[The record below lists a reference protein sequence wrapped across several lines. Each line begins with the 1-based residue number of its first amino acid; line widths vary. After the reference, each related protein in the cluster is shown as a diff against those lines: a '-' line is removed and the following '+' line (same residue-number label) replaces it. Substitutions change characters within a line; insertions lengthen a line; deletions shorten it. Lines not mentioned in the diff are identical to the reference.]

1 MTDTGHSSMVGRP
14 SFLTDEQKGEIYA
27 SAIEIIGRVGMVVQ
41 HDEARALLLA
51 GGAAETE
58 DGRIRIP
65 RAMVEKARTSAPA
78 MIPVYDRQG
87 VLAMELGG
95 FNSYFGGG
103 SDLMSTWDLET
114 GEHRPST
121 LDDVSRVAKLCD
133 ALPNFDFIMSGA
145 YPNELDPHHAYLEE
159 YRVMVQNTTKP
170 LVMTA
175 EGGGDLR
182 AMWEAACAIRGGS
195 EELRFKPYFIVYS
208 EPSSPLSHSDTAL
221 DKLMLCADWGVP
233 CIYSPAPV
241 SGATAPI
248 TRAGHV
254 VQGTA
259 ESLFGLVIHQ
269 LRRPGAP
276 FLFGMGPSVLDLM
289 TAQHT
294 YTSPE
299 HLTSYACIVEMAKW
313 LELPNFGYSGMTDS
327 PVVDVQAGID
337 ITEVI
342 MLSLL
347 MGSNLNHDCGY
358 LDFGLS
364 GAPEQLVIVDE
375 VVGMTRRV
383 LGGVEVTRDTM
394 AVDTIAEVGPG
405 GNHMVTK
412 HMKRHQRAAQWRPTI
427 MNRSGFSRWE
437 RDGSLDMDSRAKV
450 KARELLATHEV
461 APLAAEVERF
471 LNESVDGFKPA
482 GEA

>member
-1 MTDTGHSSMVGRP
+1 MTDVQHSSRVGRP
-14 SFLTDEQKGEIYA
+14 TFLTDEQKSEIYA
-27 SAIEIIGRVGMVVQ
+27 SAIEIISRVGMLVQ
-41 HDEARALLLA
+41 HDEARALLLEA
-51 GGAAETE
+51 GALKG
-58 DGRIRIP
+58 DDDHIRIP
-65 RAMVEKARTSAPA
+65 RALVERARSSAPA
-78 MIPVYDRQG
+78 MIPVFGRNG
-87 VLAMELGG
+87 ELAMELGA
-95 FNSYFGGG
+95 FNCYFGTG

-121 LDDVSRVAKLCD
+121 LDDVARVARLCD
-133 ALPNFDFIMSGA
+133 ALPNFDFVMSGA

-159 YRVMVQNTTKP
+159 FRVMVKNTTKP

-175 EGGGDLR
+175 EGGEDLTV
-182 AMWEAACAIRGGS
+182 MWEAACEIRGGAA
-195 EELRFKPYFIVYS
+195 ELRAKPYFTIYS

-221 DKLMLCADWGVP
+221 DKLMKCADWGVP

-269 LRRPGAP
+269 LRRPGSP

-299 HLTSYACIVEMAKW
+299 HLLSYACIVEMAKW

-327 PVVDVQAGID
+327 PVVDVQAGVD

-347 MGSNLNHDCGY
+347 LGSNLNHDCGY

-364 GAPEQLVIVDE
+364 GAPEQLVIIDE

-405 GNHMVTK
+405 GNHMITK
-412 HMKRHQRAAQWRPTI
+412 HMKRHQRAAQWRPAI
-427 MNRSGFSRWE
+427 FNRSGFSRWE
-437 RDGSLDMDSRAKV
+437 RDGGLDADARAKV
-450 KARELLATHEV
+450 SAKEILATQEV
-461 APLAAEVERF
+461 APLSPQVEQSLDQRV
-471 LNESVDGFKPA
+471 ESFKPSS
-482 GEA
+482 EA